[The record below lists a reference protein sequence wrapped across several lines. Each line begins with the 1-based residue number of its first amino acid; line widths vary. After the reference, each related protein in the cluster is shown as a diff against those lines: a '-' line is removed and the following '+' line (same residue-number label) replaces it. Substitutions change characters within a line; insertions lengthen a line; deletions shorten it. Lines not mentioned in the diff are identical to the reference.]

1 MGAKH
6 YLKLFLKICL
16 PLLVLLLAV
25 LLLPKLVRFFMPFIL
40 GYIVAFLA
48 NPLVTWLQRR
58 ISMKRKH
65 SSIFITVLVLALV
78 ILLLYLIL
86 SKLLEGAYGIFQELP
101 EYYNGLFL
109 TVTDLFDRYSGTLSK
124 VSPELVETLRSFSI
138 NLNSTISELLS
149 SLASPTVS
157 IAGSAVKSVPS
168 LFINALIFI
177 LSAFCFITEW
187 ENIQSFIRKH
197 TPKAVDS
204 YITYLK
210 KDLRNIFSSW
220 LLAQFKIMFVV
231 FAVLAIGFLLLKVRH
246 AFLIAAI
253 TAFLDFLPAFGVGF
267 VLWPWIA
274 LSLLQGKFVFALL
287 LAVVYLATQVVRQV
301 LQPKIMGETMGL
313 PPLWTLFFLF
323 VGNIKQ
329 LDALQTW
336 IGGAMAGRDR
346 LVGVLVSQVISNVPA
361 AMLLSGYSSDLRELI
376 VGVNVGGLGTLIAS
390 MASLIS
396 YKQVAGQ
403 YPSLRKRYL
412 ILFTLLNL
420 GFLVLLYWI

>member
-40 GYIVAFLA
+40 GYMVAFLA

-86 SKLLEGAYGIFQELP
+86 SKLLEGAYGIFRELP

-109 TVTDLFDRYSGTLSK
+109 TVTDLFNRYSGTLSK
-124 VSPELVETLRSFSI
+124 VSPELVETLWSFST

-274 LSLLQGKFVFALL
+274 LSLLQGKFLFALL
-287 LAVVYLATQVVRQV
+287 LAVVYVATQVVRQV

-323 VGNIKQ
+323 VGFKFYGLLGMIFSVPVGMFFLSVYRYGLFDGMIGATKE
-329 LDALQTW
+329 LCRDIGRILQEKEPENEKK
-336 IGGAMAGRDR
+336 
-346 LVGVLVSQVISNVPA
+346 S
-361 AMLLSGYSSDLRELI
+361 
-376 VGVNVGGLGTLIAS
+376 
-390 MASLIS
+390 
-396 YKQVAGQ
+396 
-403 YPSLRKRYL
+403 
-412 ILFTLLNL
+412 
-420 GFLVLLYWI
+420 